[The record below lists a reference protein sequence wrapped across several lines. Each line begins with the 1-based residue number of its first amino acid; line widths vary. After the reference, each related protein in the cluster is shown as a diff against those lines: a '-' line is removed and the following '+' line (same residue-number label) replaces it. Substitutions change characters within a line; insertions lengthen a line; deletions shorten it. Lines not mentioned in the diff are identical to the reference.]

1 MTTID
6 FSPLYRSTVGFD
18 SLANMLDNAIQTNAT
33 SGYPPYDI
41 ESVDEGKYKITLAV
55 AGFSED
61 ELAIQ
66 TENGVLTI
74 SGKRNE
80 ENEGNYL
87 HRGIAKRSFE
97 RKFQL
102 ADHVEVDNAELVNG
116 LLQVSLLKEVP
127 EALKP
132 KKINI
137 GRSTKHL
144 GSDTSASAKLGD
156 TVERVAA
163 A

>member
-1 MTTID
+1 MTSID

-18 SLANMLDNAIQTNAT
+18 R
-33 SGYPPYDI
+33 
-41 ESVDEGKYKITLAV
+41 SVEEGKYKITLAV

-61 ELAIQ
+61 ELDMQ

-74 SGKRNE
+74 SGKRADE
-80 ENEGNYL
+80 KEGNYL

-102 ADHVEVDNAELVNG
+102 ADHVEVANAELVNG
-116 LLQVSLLKEVP
+116 LLEVSLLKEVP

-132 KKINI
+132 KKISI
-137 GRSTKHL
+137 GDGSSTLEHK
-144 GSDTSASAKLGD
+144 TSRLKDAEK
-156 TVERVAA
+156 VAA
-163 A
+163 